1 MNPWTIKLRTN
12 ILEEEVGCSAT
23 ESLVRS
29 EKVEVSDNTCEYLTY
44 SFSSEEKNK
53 NRLSNGVGMHL
64 NLAVK
69 FGAYAF
75 ANSLRIIAGLL
86 T

>member
-1 MNPWTIKLRTN
+1 MFELT
-12 ILEEEVGCSAT
+12 
-23 ESLVRS
+23 SLL
-29 EKVEVSDNTCEYLTY
+29 TMLTY

-53 NRLSNGVGMHL
+53 NRLSNGVGMPM
-64 NLAVK
+64 NPAVK